1 MQRVVLMHVTETA
14 ARSPFA
20 VAIAAWLALLSW
32 ATPPQ
37 ADAQDEGRRSNER
50 SRVLSSYSR
59 VVSKHVPFNIG
70 GGLGKVEEVI
80 VSHGEAATLRLHFV
94 VHTARRRPAWRLVVR
109 DGNNRVVWSYTPVA
123 GADADFWSD
132 EFQGGVAKVEVH
144 STERGSTLRL
154 SIDKVAVSGAVSQ
167 PEATTPPDSRA
178 PIQTQSQRIKDLG
191 RAVARLRFIGD
202 DDKGYYCTGVLVA
215 HDLLM
220 TNYHC
225 PRTDNERRSTL
236 VDFDF
241 DFDSAIPK
249 TLRLK
254 NLVIGDR
261 RMDFAI
267 YRLSVVMADRSPLK
281 LDAGNV
287 EDGQALIVIQHPAGQ
302 PKQVSILDCR
312 VSDPDA
318 ATSVSTDF
326 GHLCDTLGGSSGAP
340 VLDEQTGLMIG
351 LHHLGFNEKSRRPVN
366 AAILLKHIVRYVKRH
381 KRSDVV
387 SALGLPTNRSR
398 RSSLPSTPP

>member
-1 MQRVVLMHVTETA
+1 MVGTETA
-14 ARSPFA
+14 GSSPFA
-20 VAIAAWLALLSW
+20 VAIAAWLALLSC
-32 ATPPQ
+32 AAPPQ
-37 ADAQDEGRRSNER
+37 ADAQEGLRRFER

-59 VVSKHVPFNIG
+59 VVKKHVAFNIG
-70 GGLGKVEEVI
+70 GGVGKVDEVI
-80 VSHGEAATLRLHFV
+80 VSHGEAAALRLHFV
-94 VHTARRRPAWRLVVR
+94 VHTAPRRPAWSLVVR
-109 DGNNRVVWSYTPVA
+109 DASNRVVWSYTPVA
-123 GADADFWSD
+123 GESADFWSD
-132 EFQGGVAKVEVH
+132 EFPGGVAKVEVY
-144 STERGSTLRL
+144 SGERGSALRL
-154 SIDKVAVSGAVSQ
+154 SIDKVAVSGMVSQ

-178 PIQTQSQRIKDLG
+178 PIHTQSQRIKDLG

-202 DDKGYYCTGVLVA
+202 DHKGYYCTGVLVA
-215 HDLLM
+215 HDLLL

-225 PRTDNERRSTL
+225 PRTDSERRSTL

-241 DFDSAIPK
+241 DFDSAVPK

-261 RMDFAI
+261 RLDFAI
-267 YRLSVVMADRSPLK
+267 YRLSVAPADRSPLK
-281 LDAGNV
+281 LDAVNV

-312 VSDPDA
+312 VSDPNA
-318 ATSVSTDF
+318 AAGVSTDF
-326 GHLCDTLGGSSGAP
+326 GHLCDTLGGSSGSA

-387 SALGLPTNRSR
+387 AAMGLLTNRSR
-398 RSSLPSTPP
+398 QGSPPSTRQ